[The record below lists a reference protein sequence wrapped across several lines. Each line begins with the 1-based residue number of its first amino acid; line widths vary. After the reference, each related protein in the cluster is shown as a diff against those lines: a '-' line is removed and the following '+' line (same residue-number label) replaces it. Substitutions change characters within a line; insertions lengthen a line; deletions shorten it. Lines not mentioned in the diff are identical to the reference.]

1 MDASDSWDDESH
13 AALQRVGHLDMHAA
27 TLSVYRKLQTW
38 ERKLLTRRNCR
49 EHSFGIADHAV
60 GEPSAKIYMY
70 AFWIETFF
78 VRVSQCG
85 WRDVEQLFGAR
96 HCRERMVVA
105 VDKGAYGASG
115 AIGHFMVFYIET
127 SGLGTESV
135 GHRLAFKSRRCHHLS
150 DEGE

>member
-1 MDASDSWDDESH
+1 
-13 AALQRVGHLDMHAA
+13 
-27 TLSVYRKLQTW
+27 
-38 ERKLLTRRNCR
+38 
-49 EHSFGIADHAV
+49 
-60 GEPSAKIYMY
+60 MY

-135 GHRLAFKSRRCHHLS
+135 GHRLAFKAGDVTISLTRGSSVWYVSLVQ
-150 DEGE
+150 